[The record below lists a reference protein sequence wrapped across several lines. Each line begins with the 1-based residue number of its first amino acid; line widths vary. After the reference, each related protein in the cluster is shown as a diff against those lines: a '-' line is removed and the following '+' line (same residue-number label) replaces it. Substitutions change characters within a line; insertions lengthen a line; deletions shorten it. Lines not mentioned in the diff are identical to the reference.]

1 MDKKILSLS
10 LCLAAGLAGSVSAQ
24 LPSNPWAPHPND
36 GYFENV
42 PTYDSTQAPEIPEYN
57 NGQTGRRSSS
67 RRPLG
72 QIARPQRHKNL
83 ARQRTARPRPE
94 LCRGSH
100 HLRNRLRTRND
111 CPRSQ
116 PP

>member
-10 LCLAAGLAGSVSAQ
+10 LCLAAGLAGNVSAQ

-57 NGQTGRRSSS
+57 NGQTGGEVLPVDPWARSRDRS
-67 RRPLG
+67 G
-72 QIARPQRHKNL
+72 IK
-83 ARQRTARPRPE
+83 TW
-94 LCRGSH
+94 RGSGRH
-100 HLRNRLRTRND
+100 DRGLNWQ
-111 CPRSQ
+111 CQ
-116 PP
+116 A

>member
-10 LCLAAGLAGSVSAQ
+10 LCLAAGLAGNVSAQ

-57 NGQTGRRSSS
+57 NGQTGGEVLPVDPWARSRDRS
-67 RRPLG
+67 G
-72 QIARPQRHKNL
+72 IK
-83 ARQRTARPRPE
+83 TW
-94 LCRGSH
+94 RGSGRH
-100 HLRNRLRTRND
+100 A
-111 CPRSQ
+111 
-116 PP
+116 